1 MQSKNPNMPEVKKGK
16 TKGIFDVRQDTS
28 IQQMLF
34 KSNDKEINK
43 LLEIQKTAAAEKKQK
58 MSTFAEPEE
67 KKMTLDE
74 ANVQIQNSE
83 TIET

>member
-1 MQSKNPNMPEVKKGK
+1 LQTKNPNKPEVKKGK

-43 LLEIQKTAAAEKKQK
+43 LLELQKTAAA
-58 MSTFAEPEE
+58 
-67 KKMTLDE
+67 
-74 ANVQIQNSE
+74 
-83 TIET
+83 